1 MHLGN
6 TVAWGPI
13 WAIVLAGGDG
23 TRLRSLTKDG
33 AGNAVPKQFC
43 SFSGGTSLLKQTLD
57 RARSIVE
64 WGRITTIVSVA
75 HTRYWQQPLRIL
87 SPENVIV
94 QPVNRG
100 TAVGILLPTLRILER
115 EPDARLLI
123 LPSDHYVAD
132 EFVLEAS
139 MRAALEA
146 IGCHPTGVAFLG
158 IEAHDPDPEL
168 GYIVPRPGMRGCL
181 REIHRFVEKPAAEE
195 ARRLCQEG
203 ALWNSFILACR
214 AQSLIELYRAR
225 CPEIVQRLEAVR
237 SGDYTTLCEAYRELP
252 QVDFSRQIATGQ
264 EKYLTVVAVPRCGWT
279 DLGTPQRLARAVA
292 RYIKPGAGMPEA
304 SWSTPGDRINLAERY
319 MHGDG
324 TRDYPY
330 QLGGRQ

>member
-6 TVAWGPI
+6 TVARGPI

-23 TRLRSLTKDG
+23 TRLRSLTMDG

-43 SFSGGTSLLKQTLD
+43 SFSGGTSLLEQTLD

-75 HTRYWQQPLRIL
+75 HRRYWQQPLRIL
-87 SPENVIV
+87 SPENVVV

-115 EPDARLLI
+115 EPAARILI
-123 LPSDHYVAD
+123 LPSDHCVAD
-132 EFVLEAS
+132 EFVLEAR

-146 IGCHPTGVAFLG
+146 VGCHPTGVAFLG

-168 GYIVPRPGMRGCL
+168 GCIVPVP
-181 REIHRFVEKPAAEE
+181 
-195 ARRLCQEG
+195 
-203 ALWNSFILACR
+203 
-214 AQSLIELYRAR
+214 
-225 CPEIVQRLEAVR
+225 
-237 SGDYTTLCEAYRELP
+237 
-252 QVDFSRQIATGQ
+252 
-264 EKYLTVVAVPRCGWT
+264 VPRCGWT

-292 RYIKPGAGMPEA
+292 RYSRPGAGMPEA
-304 SWSTPGDRINLAERY
+304 SWSTPGDRVNLAERSID
-319 MHGDG
+319 GDG